1 MRKMPSNCYYFRFD
15 LDTSYGTTY
24 ANDISIN
31 YPSTDTTYHAH
42 NPNSAV
48 YPVSW
53 QTEAGTVYGG
63 TVDVVTGVL
72 TVTHGYVDLG
82 DLVWQYASDVFINY
96 TSDVDL
102 HTKERGGYIL
112 SDRYKK
118 SGSASAANMADFSVQ
133 TLGGGGGNN
142 LWIKDSRYTSPAD
155 FKTAVSG
162 STLVYELATP
172 QTYQLTPTQIQTLLG
187 QNNVWADC
195 GDVEVQ
201 YKADVQRWVEK
212 RLNA

>member
-72 TVTHGYVDLG
+72 TV
-82 DLVWQYASDVFINY
+82 
-96 TSDVDL
+96 
-102 HTKERGGYIL
+102 
-112 SDRYKK
+112 DRVEETYEW
-118 SGSASAANMADFSVQ
+118 ADGAGAT
-133 TLGGGGGNN
+133 TLGAFTR
-142 LWIKDSRYTSPAD
+142 KV
-155 FKTAVSG
+155 FKTAYASVRQYTGDNIQVCNCVPWKHDYLDQSAHFYVDTGNAG
-162 STLVYELATP
+162 SNNCVVVMPSEITSQTITIVYGLAQA
-172 QTYQLTPTQIQTLLG
+172 QTYQLTPTQIHALLG
-187 QNNVWADC
+187 TNNVWADC
-195 GDVEVQ
+195 GDTSVT

-212 RLNA
+212 KLGA